1 MTRIQEAEAVLRE
14 ALRRLNALIEG
25 ASSSHHYSDVVI
37 LAGYGDAL
45 AKLLGDNP
53 VSPSASTPTQ
63 ASTRE
68 SFRTGEDIKQVLQV
82 AKPESYPRFVRDG
95 NQIVKIGWSKKNS
108 DEYQHRAPRR
118 VFDLFIRQAQEK
130 LSEGEPFTME
140 TLLPLKEDSGET
152 IPAYQA
158 YLILAWL
165 RSHHVIEKRGNEG
178 YVAQLDLMAPKK
190 VQEFWRQLPVIG
202 SQ

>member
-1 MTRIQEAEAVLRE
+1 MTRIQEAKAVLGE
-14 ALRRLNALIEG
+14 ALQRLNVLIEE
-25 ASSSHHYSDVVI
+25 ASASHHYGDVVI

-45 AKLLGDNP
+45 AKLLGDKDAFP
-53 VSPSASTPTQ
+53 ATARPPQASARESLRTSSASKP
-63 ASTRE
+63 A
-68 SFRTGEDIKQVLQV
+68 VQV
-82 AKPESYPRFVRDG
+82 ARAESYPRFARDG
-95 NQIVKIGWSKKNS
+95 DQIVKIGWSKKNS
-108 DEYQHRAPRR
+108 DEYQHRAPRG
-118 VFDLFIRQAQEK
+118 VIDLFIRQAQER
-130 LSEGEPFTME
+130 LREGEPFPME

-165 RSHHVIEKRGNEG
+165 RSNHVIEKRGNEG

-190 VQEFWRQLPVIG
+190 VQELWHQLPVIG